1 MNSSGKSVRSM
12 LHQNLKTRKKR
23 LFATI
28 VASISL
34 LTLSGE
40 TREVAK
46 SMDKLSSNTVQVSLI
61 SKQGL
66 LQSNHEE
73 KAKKSESIT
82 NSVYVIEE
90 MYGDTIDG
98 LADVITSTST
108 TSQTTTSLTTTTT
121 TQTTQT
127 TQTTAQSLDK
137 LDSQNIV
144 DNSQTQKN
152 QATEEINSENSSNT
166 EIQNDTTQTETNE
179 TIVET
184 STTELT
190 ITDCEYIMLCN
201 VVAQEYGADY
211 VDIPEKAKVVEVIMN
226 RVYSESYPNTIYDV
240 LTQPGQ
246 FSGINSYLTGEYF
259 TSKVTDSVKSA
270 VNYYFENTA
279 LFQDGYLSFSGDGY
293 WNYFR

>member
-1 MNSSGKSVRSM
+1 M

-40 TREVAK
+40 TRDVAK
-46 SMDKLSSNTVQVSLI
+46 SMDKLSSNTVQISLI

-127 TQTTAQSLDK
+127 TQTTAQSLEK
-137 LDSQNIV
+137 LESQN
-144 DNSQTQKN
+144 
-152 QATEEINSENSSNT
+152 TEEINSENSSNT

-184 STTELT
+184 STTGLT

>member
-40 TREVAK
+40 TKDVAK
-46 SMDKLSSNTVQVSLI
+46 SMDKLSSNTVQISLI

-108 TSQTTTSLTTTTT
+108 KSQTTTSLTTTTT

-127 TQTTAQSLDK
+127 TQTTAQSLEK
-137 LDSQNIV
+137 LESQN
-144 DNSQTQKN
+144 
-152 QATEEINSENSSNT
+152 TEEINSENSSNT

-184 STTELT
+184 STTGLT